1 MICICK
7 KEGTIMKNFK
17 NSISILTV
25 LGSLF
30 LMGCASQ
37 QSRSKSSVV
46 DYLYPKSEDTIIEP
60 SIPTLNVPLN
70 VGVAFVPAGRSSSNG
85 MNFWTS
91 NYHENNT
98 LSEIKK
104 RQLLETISAHFKKQ
118 EIVNKIEVI
127 PSAYLRPGG
136 SFSNLDQIK
145 SMYGVDVIALVS
157 YDQTQFT
164 DENFLS
170 FSYWT
175 IVGAYVIKGEKNDTS
190 TLVDTVVYDINSRK
204 MLFRAPGLSQVNNSA
219 TPINLGKQLRA
230 DSEKGFQIAF
240 DQMIENLDHELGT
253 FRQRLKDNPEEAKV
267 VYRKGYGGGSV
278 PIGFLLLLGVFG
290 IAKKRIDFVIKI

>member
-1 MICICK
+1 
-7 KEGTIMKNFK
+7 MKNYIR
-17 NSISILTV
+17 SLSILTV
-25 LGSLF
+25 ISSLF
-30 LMGCASQ
+30 LVGCVSQ

-60 SIPTLNVPLN
+60 SIPTLQVPLN
-70 VGVAFVPAGRSSSNG
+70 VGVAFVPSGRSSSNG

-91 NYHENNT
+91 NYHEVNS

-104 RQLLETISAHFKKQ
+104 RQLLETISAHFKQQK
-118 EIVNKIEVI
+118 IVNKIEVI
-127 PSAYLRPGG
+127 PSSYLRPGG
-136 SFSNLDQIK
+136 SFNNLDQIK

-175 IVGAYVIKGEKNDTS
+175 IVGAYVVKGEKNDTS
-190 TLVDTVVYDINSRK
+190 TLVDTVVYDIKSRK
-204 MLFRAPGLSQVNNSA
+204 MLFRAPGLSQVNGSA
-219 TPINLGKQLRA
+219 TPINLSKQLRT
-230 DSEKGFQIAF
+230 DSEKGFQMAF

-253 FRQRLKDNPEEAKV
+253 FRQRLKDNPEDAKV

-278 PIGFLLLLGVFG
+278 PFGFIMLLFLFG
-290 IAKKRIDFVIKI
+290 MVKKIKRNF